1 MTNMSR
7 YVVID
12 DFNGLINL
20 VVNPE
25 DGMTKVFDTKEEA
38 QAEADEC
45 QNGKVIDLG
54 D

>member
-1 MTNMSR
+1 MR

-12 DFNGLINL
+12 DFNGLVNL

-25 DGMTKVFDTKEEA
+25 DGMTKVFDNEEEA
-38 QAEADEC
+38 IKEAEEC
-45 QNGKVIDLG
+45 QNGKVINLG

>member
-1 MTNMSR
+1 MGR

-20 VVNPE
+20 VVDPE
-25 DGMTKVFDTKEEA
+25 DGMTKVFSTKEEA
-38 QAEADEC
+38 QAEANEC
-45 QNGKVIDLG
+45 QNGKVINLG